1 MRNLGIAVLASTASV
16 LVGAG
21 LVMAPGASA
30 DEPPEIVSVDAR
42 PEPVGLYKAGSTQV
56 TIDVHVTDDV
66 AVASVRVS
74 LLAAPG
80 PGDDDIPPDEEQ
92 GSASLVSGTAQDGTW
107 RATIFMDKRNSTGL
121 WSTEVGVRDT
131 AENGAFAGHAY
142 DEGYSVP
149 PVDDFYVK
157 RNTIIRGFNVA
168 EPATR
173 GSYIRMYGRLMRLDP
188 GLGYVGYR
196 NKTIHVFFRAAGTAT
211 WEARGTVS
219 TGSRGYFS
227 NSRTFRAWRD
237 GAWRV
242 QFNGTSNYLA
252 ETSRGDHVD
261 VR

>member
-1 MRNLGIAVLASTASV
+1 MRNLGIAVVSPTIALLAAVSV
-16 LVGAG
+16 VT
-21 LVMAPGASA
+21 APGVSA

-56 TIDVHVTDDV
+56 TVDVHVTDDA
-66 AVASVRVS
+66 AVASVQVS
-74 LLAAPG
+74 LLAAPR
-80 PGDDDIPPDEEQ
+80 PGDDDIPPDEAAA
-92 GSASLVSGTAQDGTW
+92 SAVLASGTAQDGTW
-107 RATIFMDKRNSTGL
+107 RATIFLNKRNATNL
-121 WSTEVGVRDT
+121 WSTEVGVRDS
-131 AENGAFAGHAY
+131 AENGAFAGHVY
-142 DEGYSVP
+142 DEIYSVP

-157 RNTIIRGFNVA
+157 RNTIIQGFNVA

-211 WEARGTVS
+211 WESRGTVS

-227 NSRTFRAWRD
+227 NSRTFRARRD

-252 ETSRGDHVD
+252 ETSRGDFVD